1 MWAKTRK
8 DGFLLDG
15 ASRGLAS
22 AARRKGLAG
31 HSQQRHGVL
40 LRKSAGIPSPR
51 VAVGAVVPIRHHR
64 RAASIRGAVVRP
76 SVAIQSHHFTENLR
90 LHRGEIWGN
99 NSGNLGGAGC
109 WI

>member
-31 HSQQRHGVL
+31 HSQQRHGAL
-40 LRKSAGIPSPR
+40 LPKSAGIPPPR

-64 RAASIRGAVVRP
+64 RAASIHGVRWFDLRWQ
-76 SVAIQSHHFTENLR
+76 SKATTSQISCGCIEERSGGIIQ
-90 LHRGEIWGN
+90 EIWVM
-99 NSGNLGGAGC
+99 LDLA
-109 WI
+109 